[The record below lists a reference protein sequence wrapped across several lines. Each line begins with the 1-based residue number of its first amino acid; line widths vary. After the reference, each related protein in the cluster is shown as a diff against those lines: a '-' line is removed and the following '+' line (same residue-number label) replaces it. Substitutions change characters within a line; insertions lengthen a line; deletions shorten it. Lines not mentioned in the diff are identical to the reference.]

1 MNNKIK
7 LLIGAVVLVIL
18 LAGGSILYRNLSA
31 EYQPD
36 TVMEETNQNTNEAES
51 ATEGEDASEEESARK
66 AAPDFTAEDSEGNT
80 VALSDLHGKPVV
92 LNFWASWCGPCQQEM
107 PDFQEAFVE
116 YGGEVQFMM
125 LNLTGSNET
134 RVSAEAF
141 IAENEYTFP
150 VYFDVQ
156 QSGANAYTVFS
167 IPTTYFIDKD
177 GNIATYAQGKMDME
191 SLQKGIDMIR

>member
-1 MNNKIK
+1 MNSKIK

-36 TVMEETNQNTNEAES
+36 TVMEETNQKTNEADSE
-51 ATEGEDASEEESARK
+51 TEGEDASEEESAIK

-134 RVSAEAF
+134 RESAEAF

>member
-1 MNNKIK
+1 MNSKIK
-7 LLIGAVVLVIL
+7 LLISAVVLVIL

-36 TVMEETNQNTNEAES
+36 TVMEETNQDTSEAES
-51 ATEGEDASEEESARK
+51 EEENEEESAK
-66 AAPDFTAEDSEGNT
+66 EAAPDFTAEDSEGNT
-80 VALSDLHGKPVV
+80 VALSDLRGKPVV

-107 PDFQEAFVE
+107 PDFQEAFAE

-125 LNLTGSNET
+125 LNLTGGNET
-134 RVSAEAF
+134 RKSAEAF

-177 GNIATYAQGKMDME
+177 GNIATYAQGKLDME

>member
-36 TVMEETNQNTNEAES
+36 TVMEETNQDTSEAES
-51 ATEGEDASEEESARK
+51 ETERDDVSEEESARE

-80 VALSDLHGKPVV
+80 VALSDLRGKPVV

-107 PDFQEAFVE
+107 PDFQEAFAE

-134 RVSAEAF
+134 RESAEAF
-141 IAENEYTFP
+141 IAENKYTFP

-177 GNIATYAQGKMDME
+177 GNIATYAQGKLDME
-191 SLQKGIDMIR
+191 SLQKGFDMIR